1 MTQALPLPNAL
12 AAAAPAAAAAT
23 ARRRIVFLGTA
34 HDNGGSSILAGALAQ
49 AMRAAGHDVEEWYLF
64 GSAAAV
70 AGPVRVLHDGARSR
84 SPFLLARLFARVV
97 KDLAARRADAVFGL
111 QSLSNLMAGFG
122 GALAGVRHRIATHHN
137 PAPMLNRALMALDAL
152 AGRCGAYTRMV
163 ACARE
168 VGASYARPG
177 SAYARKLTVIANGQ
191 QPPRP
196 MPRAQARAA
205 LGLPADGVVIGQIG
219 RLCAQKNQSF
229 TLDRLAEWPDAT
241 LLMVGC
247 GPDEA
252 MLRDAIRARGLDR
265 RVRQIAALDHARIGE
280 FYSAVDLVLFPSR
293 FEGLSLAAIEALHAG
308 TPMLCADIASFREMF
323 EAAPGLRQE
332 IVLPLDAPD
341 RWTAR
346 GREIVGNAA
355 LRAQLAVDYAR
366 LAPAFSFDAMARRYL
381 ALVD

>member
-1 MTQALPLPNAL
+1 MTQALPLPHGL
-12 AAAAPAAAAAT
+12 AVTSADAAT

-49 AMRAAGHDVEEWYLF
+49 AMRAAGHEVEEWYLF
-64 GSAAAV
+64 GSAATAT
-70 AGPVRVLHDGARSR
+70 GPVRVLHDGARSR
-84 SPFLLARLFARVV
+84 SPLVLARLFARVV

-137 PAPMLNRALMALDAL
+137 PAPALNRVLMALDAL

-177 SAYARKLTVIANGQ
+177 SAYARKLAVIANGQ
-191 QPPRP
+191 QPPRLV
-196 MPRAQARAA
+196 PRRQARAA

-229 TLDRLAEWPDAT
+229 TLDRLAEWPEAT
-241 LLMVGC
+241 LLLVGS
-247 GPDEA
+247 GPDAA
-252 MLRDAIRARGLDR
+252 MLRERIRARGLDR
-265 RVRQIAALDHARIGE
+265 RVRLITVLDHARIGE

-308 TPMLCADIASFREMF
+308 TPLLCSDIASFREMF
-323 EAAPGLRQE
+323 EAAPGLREQ

-341 RWTAR
+341 RWTQRAR
-346 GREIVGNAA
+346 DIIGDAA
-355 LRAQLAVDYAR
+355 LRARIAADCAQ
-366 LAPAFSFDAMARRYL
+366 LAPAFSFEAMARRYL
-381 ALVD
+381 ALID